1 MMFNK
6 KILALI
12 EINCEH
18 QGLNYLRKGAI
29 CVLSYFITYIIISYH
44 VSTSILSYTITA
56 SIPDYTSESA
66 SFVSQC
72 FPHAPINTG
81 SLSLHATSSSKS
93 GHLNLTWSHTC
104 EYVALTPQKSW
115 RYQTASIGQLMRSSI
130 RSPNFSIWCCK
141 LKPIFRGIYIC

>member
-6 KILALI
+6 KILPLI
-12 EINCEH
+12 EINFEH

-44 VSTSILSYTITA
+44 ASTSILSYTITA

-72 FPHAPINTG
+72 FPHAPFIGVYHRLLIPYTE
-81 SLSLHATSSSKS
+81 H
-93 GHLNLTWSHTC
+93 HLRK
-104 EYVALTPQKSW
+104 VD
-115 RYQTASIGQLMRSSI
+115 I
-130 RSPNFSIWCCK
+130 
-141 LKPIFRGIYIC
+141 